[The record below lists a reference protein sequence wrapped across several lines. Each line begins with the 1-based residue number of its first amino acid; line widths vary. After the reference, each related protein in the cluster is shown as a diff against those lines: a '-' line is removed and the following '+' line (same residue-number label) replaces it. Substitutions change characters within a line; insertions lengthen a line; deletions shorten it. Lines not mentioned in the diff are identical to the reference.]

1 LFENLFEKDETLDWF
16 KKKKGISSSEKKAIP
31 DGLWVKCDECGEIIY
46 RPELQ
51 KRMFVCHKCNYHFR
65 ITSTEFK
72 EYYFDENSFVEHDQ
86 NIKPIDQLKFKDSKR
101 YSDRL
106 KDAQKKTGLSD
117 AVITGEGTI
126 NGKPVAA
133 AIMDFSFIGGSMG
146 SVVGEKISRTIDRAC
161 EKKIPLIIVSAS
173 GGARMMES
181 ALSLMQMA
189 KTSAKLALLAEQG
202 IPYISILT
210 DPTTGGTTASF
221 AMLGDIN
228 ISEPRALIGFAGQR
242 VIKQTI
248 GQDLP
253 EGFQTAEFVQEHGFI
268 DMIVPRQEMRTTLSN
283 LLDML
288 WVYPKST
295 AGGNRKS
302 ASTDSNSKNEMPA
315 AVDESPSK
323 EKAKKA

>member
-1 LFENLFEKDETLDWF
+1 MDWF
-16 KKKKGISSSEKKAIP
+16 KKKKGISAAEKKTIP
-31 DGLWVKCDECGEIIY
+31 DGLWVKCEQCGEIIY

-65 ITSTEFK
+65 ITSKEFK
-72 EYYFDENSFVEHDQ
+72 EYYFDENSFVEFDQ
-86 NIKPIDQLKFKDSKR
+86 NIKPVDQLKFKDSKR

-106 KDAQKKTGLSD
+106 KEAQKKTGLSD
-117 AVITGEGTI
+117 AVISGEATI
-126 NGKPVAA
+126 SGKAVAA

-161 EKKIPLIIVSAS
+161 QKKIPLIIVSAS

-189 KTSAKLALLAEQG
+189 KTSAKLALLAEQK
-202 IPYISILT
+202 IPYLSILT

-228 ISEPRALIGFAGQR
+228 ISEPGALIGFAGQR

-253 EGFQTAEFVQEHGFI
+253 EGFQTAEFVRDHGFI
-268 DMIVPRQEMRTTLSN
+268 DIIVPRPEMRDTLSR

-288 WVYPKST
+288 WTYPGPAAASS
-295 AGGNRKS
+295 RKS
-302 ASTDSNSKNEMPA
+302 SSAKSDSIKAGAAAETDSQPVSA
-315 AVDESPSK
+315 SK
-323 EKAKKA
+323 EEAKKK

>member
-1 LFENLFEKDETLDWF
+1 MDWF
-16 KKKKGISSSEKKAIP
+16 KKKKGIASAEKKTIP
-31 DGLWVKCDECGEIIY
+31 DGLWVKCEQCGEIIY

-51 KRMFVCHKCNYHFR
+51 KRMHVCHKCNYHFR
-65 ITSTEFK
+65 ITSKEFK
-72 EYYFDENSFVEHDQ
+72 EYYFDENSFEELDK
-86 NIKPIDQLKFKDSKR
+86 NIKPVDQLKFKDSKR

-106 KDAQKKTGLSD
+106 KDAQKKTGLND
-117 AVITGEGTI
+117 AVISGEATI
-126 NGKPVAA
+126 AGKAVAA

-161 EKKIPLIIVSAS
+161 QKKIPLIIVSAS

-189 KTSAKLALLAEQG
+189 KTSAKLALLAEQK

-228 ISEPRALIGFAGQR
+228 ISEPGALIGFAGQR

-253 EGFQTAEFVQEHGFI
+253 EGFQTAEFVQDHGFI
-268 DMIVPRQEMRTTLSN
+268 DMIVPRPEMRAALAN

-288 WVYPKST
+288 WIYP
-295 AGGNRKS
+295 APAPGNNRKS
-302 ASTDSNSKNEMPA
+302 SSTKSDSTKTAAAAETNSQPVTVSRE
-315 AVDESPSK
+315 E
-323 EKAKKA
+323 AKKK

>member
-1 LFENLFEKDETLDWF
+1 MDWF
-16 KKKKGISSSEKKAIP
+16 NKKKKGIASTEKKVIP
-31 DGLWVKCDECGEIIY
+31 DGLWVKCDQCGEIIY

-51 KRMFVCHKCNYHFR
+51 KRMFVCPKCHYHFR
-65 ITSTEFK
+65 VTSKEFS
-72 EYYFDENSFVEHDQ
+72 EYYFDKDSFQELDQ
-86 NIKPIDQLKFKDSKR
+86 NIQPVDILKFKDSKR

-106 KDAQKKTGLSD
+106 KEAQKKTGLSD
-117 AVITGEGTI
+117 AVIAGEAAIEGR
-126 NGKPVAA
+126 PVAA

-189 KTSAKLALLAEQG
+189 KTSAKLALLADLG

-221 AMLGDIN
+221 AMLGDIH
-228 ISEPRALIGFAGQR
+228 IAEPGALIGFAGQR

-253 EGFQTAEFVQEHGFI
+253 EGFQTAEFLLQHGFI
-268 DMIVPRQEMRTTLSN
+268 DIIVPRQEMRATLGR
-283 LLDML
+283 LLNMFWTSPPSHSADARKTS
-288 WVYPKST
+288 PETRQKEESGKKT
-295 AGGNRKS
+295 APVSSGNH
-302 ASTDSNSKNEMPA
+302 
-315 AVDESPSK
+315 
-323 EKAKKA
+323 